1 MIKINILRCGA
12 TVVDE
17 ALPLSNK
24 SKNPFAYTG
33 IGRGRKHKIEV
44 PVTAYL
50 IEHPKG
56 LVLVD
61 TGWDTAIREN
71 AKKYEGFANYF
82 ASPGTLPEGQ
92 AVTEHMK
99 KLGYEPK
106 DIDYCIL
113 THMDI
118 DHAGGLQLVK
128 DAKCV
133 MTSDAEWKAC
143 QKFNFRYLKR
153 LWKGITIKTFPNHET
168 DLFGDGSIIL
178 LPLPGHSEGMTA
190 IKVQQDDQY
199 VILAGDSGY
208 CRESWEKQVLPGVMW
223 NKEKALQSL
232 KKLSAFSRDENC
244 IAILATHDPEVR
256 KSVIEL

>member
-1 MIKINILRCGA
+1 MIRIHIFRCGA

-17 ALPLSNK
+17 ALPLANK

-33 IGRGRKHKIEV
+33 IARGKKHKIEV

-61 TGWDTAIREN
+61 TGWDTAIRES
-71 AKKYEGFANYF
+71 ARKYEGFANYF
-82 ASPGTLPEGQ
+82 ASPGTLPKGQ
-92 AVTEHMK
+92 AVTEYMK

-118 DHAGGLQLVK
+118 DHAGGLQLVRE
-128 DAKCV
+128 AKHL
-133 MTSDAEWKAC
+133 MTSEAEWNAC
-143 QKFNFRYLKR
+143 QKLQLRYLKR
-153 LWKGITIKTFPNHET
+153 LWKGIAIETFPNHDV

-178 LPLPGHSEGMTA
+178 LPMPGHSEGMTA
-190 IKVQQDDQY
+190 VKVVQDNKY
-199 VILAGDSGY
+199 VILAGDSDY
-208 CRESWEKQVLPGVMW
+208 CKESWEKQVLPGVMW

-232 KKLSAFSRDENC
+232 KKLSIFSRDENC
-244 IAILATHDPEVR
+244 IAILATHDSEVR
-256 KSVIEL
+256 QSVIEL